1 MTSRVSRERVRAR
14 IGLTGQSLS
23 VDGKLSGPENL
34 AMFGRLHP
42 PGLAGRA

>member
-1 MTSRVSRERVRAR
+1 VTSWAR

-42 PGLAGRA
+42 PGLAGRPRALGAAA